1 MKKLLIALGL
11 LLSVN
16 AYAESWVLRNNGG
29 GEITL
34 TKRQCELGG
43 KVYPNLNEAY
53 TWTNQLF
60 IQGCWSVIDGNVHI
74 VWAFSDGSGT
84 RNVYPIANFVR
95 RP

>member
-1 MKKLLIALGL
+1 MKKLLAAISMLFAL
-11 LLSVN
+11 N
-16 AYAESWVLRNNGG
+16 AYAESWVMSNKGG

-34 TKRQCELGG
+34 TKRQCELNG
-43 KVYPNLNEAY
+43 KIYPNLNEAY

-60 IQGCWSVIDGNVHI
+60 ISGCWSVIDGNVHI
-74 VWAFSDGSGT
+74 VWAFSDGSGS